1 MTCNVRWGKT
11 AGCTAGKKLL
21 EYPHPRILNDFEALT
36 AWFEIVVS
44 FPNVY
49 RALFCVYVLCT
60 ITSFSTPCR
69 FCSSTFSRNGPILD
83 SHICRLC
90 WLSVGWGGGATK
102 SKTENDRAWAPFVL
116 RQDQIS
122 ISHRVW
128 NTFAWLW
135 LRLQIRYFHP
145 SWTLRGV
152 GSFYWLVNC
161 PAVDEI
167 FRDWPIKTLPNQNQ
181 QYQVNSLPSFHERI
195 VMSQAI

>member
-49 RALFCVYVLCT
+49 RALFCVYVLQLHPSAHPADFVHPHFLET
-60 ITSFSTPCR
+60 VPSWIH
-69 FCSSTFSRNGPILD
+69 TFAD
-83 SHICRLC
+83 
-90 WLSVGWGGGATK
+90 SVGSRWGGGATK

-128 NTFAWLW
+128 NTFAWFW
-135 LRLQIRYFHP
+135 LRLQIRYFNP

-152 GSFYWLVNC
+152 GSFYRLVNC

-167 FRDWPIKTLPNQNQ
+167 FRDWPIKTLPNRNQ
-181 QYQVNSLPSFHERI
+181 QYQVNSLPSFHERV
-195 VMSQAI
+195 VMSHAI